1 LNGLFSATQQLQ
13 HGENTLALSVT
24 NNCGSA
30 VHVWTFNYQ
39 PCVSPQI
46 ALANQALNG
55 STVNSAA
62 LQLNA
67 QVTALTAA
75 QLTLSL
81 NGQSGQPFT
90 LQNQNFSAALNLQ
103 IGTNTIVIQGK
114 NGCERTSQ
122 TLQLNYTPCVQPG
135 VQITSPA
142 AGLFGVSNPNIIV
155 TATVDQITDLSEVQ
169 VFNNGAALIGA
180 TLMGNQLSTPIVL
193 QAGINNILI
202 TVTNNCGTANQ
213 NREIRYEPCAVPE
226 VVYNMG
232 PNNQTVSQP
241 VFTYQAQVLNYTAS
255 TVITLSIN
263 GLVVTGYSNN
273 LGNLIAELGLNVG
286 QNTIQITATNDCGT
300 LTDSYQVIYDGAGG
314 AGINARPS
322 GNQQQNSK
330 PSLNT
335 TPNKVNI
342 PAPVTPKPVAPKPVA
357 PKPVAP
363 KPTPAP
369 STPKPKPVTPKPV
382 APKPTPAPVTPK
394 PVAPKPVAPK
404 PVAPK
409 PTPAPVTPKPTAPK
423 PSPPKQGSNTADPK
437 TNKTNENTNVKGGGR

>member
-1 LNGLFSATQQLQ
+1 M
-13 HGENTLALSVT
+13 
-24 NNCGSA
+24 
-30 VHVWTFNYQ
+30 
-39 PCVSPQI
+39 SPQI
-46 ALANQALNG
+46 ALANPALNG
-55 STVNSAA
+55 NTVNSAA
-62 LQLNA
+62 LQLSA
-67 QVTALTAA
+67 QVTALTSA

-103 IGTNTIVIQGK
+103 SGPNIIVIQGK
-114 NGCERTSQ
+114 NACERTSQ
-122 TLQLNYTPCVQPG
+122 TLHINYTPCVQPG

-169 VFNNGAALIGA
+169 VFNNGVALIGA
-180 TLMGNQLSTPIVL
+180 TLVGNQLSMPIVL
-193 QAGINNILI
+193 QAGINNIVI
-202 TVTNNCGTANQ
+202 NVTNNCGTASQ

-255 TVITLSIN
+255 TLITLSIN

-273 LGNLIAELGLNVG
+273 LGNLVAELGLNAG
-286 QNTIQITATNDCGT
+286 QNNIQITATNDCGT

-330 PSLNT
+330 PSVNN
-335 TPNKVNI
+335 TPNKVNV
-342 PAPVTPKPVAPKPVA
+342 PAPVTPKPVAPKPR
-357 PKPVAP
+357 
-363 KPTPAP
+363 PAP
-369 STPKPKPVTPKPV
+369 TTPKPV
-382 APKPTPAPVTPK
+382 APKPTPAPTTPKPIAPKPTPAPTTPK
-394 PVAPKPVAPK
+394 PVAPKPSTPKPAPVTPKPK

-409 PTPAPVTPKPTAPK
+409 PSA
-423 PSPPKQGSNTADPK
+423 PKQGGNAADPK